1 MNKDDWEIIKTIT
14 EAEHHFNDLC
24 FKIRTLA
31 STWLLA
37 TFAGVGFLLSKSIQP
52 ELRIDQLL
60 VLLCW
65 VGSIGIL
72 VLWILDLQIYQKL
85 LNAWF
90 DAREPIEA
98 RNKDFP
104 QIREKIKASQP
115 GGRASNLIRIYY
127 ISLCSAPLM
136 FSVYVCFY
144 KKLPFALTIVSI
156 LLLLCVVFI
165 IYKLTPGGH
174 NEKMQPT
181 QKNARLI

>member
-65 VGSIGIL
+65 VG
-72 VLWILDLQIYQKL
+72 LDQ
-85 LNAWF
+85 
-90 DAREPIEA
+90 
-98 RNKDFP
+98 
-104 QIREKIKASQP
+104 
-115 GGRASNLIRIYY
+115 
-127 ISLCSAPLM
+127 
-136 FSVYVCFY
+136 
-144 KKLPFALTIVSI
+144 
-156 LLLLCVVFI
+156 
-165 IYKLTPGGH
+165 
-174 NEKMQPT
+174 
-181 QKNARLI
+181 